1 MKIKNYSSSG
11 FTIIELLTTLA
22 VAGIL
27 LSVAIP
33 SYRDLVR
40 NNCLTTNTNLLV
52 VSFQQARSEAI
63 KRRTDVTVAA
73 AGTWANGW
81 TIKLKEDRDDDAVMD
96 TGEDYNGDG
105 DLDADAL
112 VRTVTLGCTT
122 TITEIDAAAAI
133 NPGDSSA
140 GDTSFVYGSDGFI
153 DKAATFDFC
162 DDRTAETGRQVR
174 VSITGRPNTDS
185 GFSCS

>member
-22 VAGIL
+22 VAGVL

-33 SYRDLVR
+33 SYRSFVKD
-40 NNCLTTNTNLLV
+40 NCLTTNTNLLV

-73 AGTWANGW
+73 AGTWGNGW
-81 TIKLKEDRDDDAVMD
+81 TIKLNEDRDNDGTLD
-96 TGEDYNGDG
+96 TGEDYDGDG
-105 DLDADAL
+105 AIDTAAL
-112 VRTVTLGCTT
+112 VRTVSLSCPV

-133 NPGDSSA
+133 NPGDNSA

-153 DKAATFDFC
+153 DKAATFNFC